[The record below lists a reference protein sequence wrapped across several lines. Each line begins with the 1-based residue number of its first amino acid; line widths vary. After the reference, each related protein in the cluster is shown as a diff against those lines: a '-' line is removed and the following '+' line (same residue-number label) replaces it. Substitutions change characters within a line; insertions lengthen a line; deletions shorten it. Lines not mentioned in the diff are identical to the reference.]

1 LIEENKLLA
10 ASGPPGDKAQ
20 FCSYIEKNINLYNLR
35 TGVPLSTHAA
45 ANFIRGE
52 LADALRSN
60 PYNVNI
66 LFGGMDKDG
75 PSLYFIDYLASM
87 SKMDFGCC
95 GYAGYFT
102 LSILDKNYKKG
113 MNLEDGMKLIHTCI
127 QELRTRFVLNTASF
141 MIKVVDKKGSRIVES
156 PPSEIKHWS
165 TTGYKLSHSNL
176 ITDNFME
183 SDYHRFFVWTFMTI
197 YVPHCY

>member
-1 LIEENKLLA
+1 MSDSLIALVGADYVLLAADTAQARSVLMMKSDEDKIYKIEENKLLA

-35 TGVPLSTHAA
+35 TGVPLTTHAA

-60 PYNVNI
+60 PYQVNI
-66 LFGGMDKDG
+66 LFGGVDKEG
-75 PSLYFIDYLASM
+75 PSLYFMDYLASM

-113 MNLEDGMKLIHTCI
+113 MNFEEGMKLIHTCI
-127 QELRTRFVLNTASF
+127 QELRTRFVLNTANF
-141 MIKVVDKKGSRIVES
+141 IIKVVDNKGSRIVES
-156 PPSEIKHWS
+156 PSSDVKH
-165 TTGYKLSHSNL
+165 
-176 ITDNFME
+176 
-183 SDYHRFFVWTFMTI
+183 
-197 YVPHCY
+197 